1 MLWEKGVNTCYRLA
15 EQKQN
20 IEVIQSNL
28 LYIIKCITFIYL
40 LTIKVQS
47 LVKYPF
53 KNQNLTV
60 LQLIN
65 LQSD

>member
-53 KNQNLTV
+53 KNPNLTV